1 MIIKKVKMLYKN
13 LRSWSFVFIF
23 LVSGCT
29 FLSGQDRSRDV
40 PPLKDRL
47 FYGGSFGL
55 QLGTI
60 TDIQVSP
67 VVGMWVLPRVGVAL
81 GPSYRYYKDY
91 FGNTDIYGGRTY
103 VQLIAVQD
111 LNSVIPL
118 GVHLGI
124 FLHGEYEVLSLESEV
139 WKLPPY
145 SSDRFLVNTLLGG
158 GGFSQQIGRR
168 SSINFTFLWA
178 LTDSGYEIYN
188 NPEIRVSFVF

>member
-1 MIIKKVKMLYKN
+1 MIIENYNMHSKKLIA
-13 LRSWSFVFIF
+13 WPFVFAFFI
-23 LVSGCT
+23 LCADV
-29 FLSGQDRSRDV
+29 LSGQERDRDV
-40 PPLKDRL
+40 PLLRDRL

-60 TDIQVSP
+60 TDIQISP
-67 VVGMWVLPRVGVAL
+67 IVGMWVLPRVGVAL

-139 WKLPPY
+139 WKIPPY

-158 GGFSQQIGRR
+158 GGLSQQIGRR
-168 SSINFTFLWA
+168 SAINFTFLWA
-178 LTDSGYEIYN
+178 LTDSGYEIYS